1 VPAAVLVGRVTEV
14 SSHSP
19 VAGARVVATTDSDT
33 YRART
38 DLLGIFLI
46 FVPDTEL
53 ALDVH
58 AEGFLPPRRR
68 TVSPKVSDHSLTF
81 ELQRGASL
89 DGRIVDL
96 AGAPI
101 AGAELELSGEVSGK
115 RQLITAAE
123 RARRRIWAEGSGDAP
138 PSSRLLRVGE
148 LGVLLGKLPGIPPE
162 PRPAEKV
169 TSHSPINELVSRPD
183 GSFRVDA
190 VAPGRWTVRAHHP
203 DFADAESAVI
213 AVPSATP
220 LTVVM
225 ARGSEVSGRIADA
238 AGEPIFGATV
248 AVRDKGRTRAVVFTG
263 SDGGYRH
270 LHVLGDVV
278 VSASAHG
285 FSAAQREVVAG
296 EGGLHEISFILAA
309 SDEASAPGEEVAGAI
324 QADLRDGSTLGPLLA
339 FHVTARGPGG
349 ARLERAGKQG
359 ELQVGPLAAGRW
371 TLTVEA
377 VGYAAR
383 AVVVDVVAGDPTPVR
398 IELDQ
403 GATIAGTVYS
413 SHGEPVAGA
422 DVACGLARTRTTA
435 TGGFRLAGVPS
446 GLVAVVASHPR
457 EGRGRIQVPLRNGD
471 EALTLAIRLE
481 SGR

>member
-1 VPAAVLVGRVTEV
+1 
-14 SSHSP
+14 
-19 VAGARVVATTDSDT
+19 
-33 YRART
+33 
-38 DLLGIFLI
+38 
-46 FVPDTEL
+46 
-53 ALDVH
+53 
-58 AEGFLPPRRR
+58 
-68 TVSPKVSDHSLTF
+68 
-81 ELQRGASL
+81 
-89 DGRIVDL
+89 
-96 AGAPI
+96 
-101 AGAELELSGEVSGK
+101 
-115 RQLITAAE
+115 
-123 RARRRIWAEGSGDAP
+123 
-138 PSSRLLRVGE
+138 
-148 LGVLLGKLPGIPPE
+148 
-162 PRPAEKV
+162 V
-169 TSHSPINELVSRPD
+169 TSHSPINELVSSPD

-359 ELQVGPLAAGRW
+359 ELQLGPLAAGRW